1 MCKSAAQGPAKPTSS
16 SSSSTSSIQDDEDDD
31 VENGQLSDVGGISP
45 SCRAVGSVIPGV
57 IHLFIH
63 STRLRCFLWFL
74 WLLKRSFGT
83 CTAFS
88 CLLFSLLRSSL
99 LCVSAL
105 PAFAFIVAPC
115 PSSFVSHSLSLS
127 FVLCPSLGPLLM
139 AKTFNMRI

>member
-16 SSSSTSSIQDDEDDD
+16 SSGSSSIQDDEDDD
-31 VENGQLSDVGGISP
+31 VGQLSDVGGISL

-105 PAFAFIVAPC
+105 PAFAFIAAPSPPC
-115 PSSFVSHSLSLS
+115 TSSFVSHSLRLS
-127 FVLCPSLGPLLM
+127 FCPSLGPLLM

>member
-16 SSSSTSSIQDDEDDD
+16 SSSIQDDEDDD

-105 PAFAFIVAPC
+105 PAFAFIAAPSPPC
-115 PSSFVSHSLSLS
+115 TSSFVSHS
-127 FVLCPSLGPLLM
+127 LCPSLGPLLM

>member
-16 SSSSTSSIQDDEDDD
+16 SSQDDEDDD

-99 LCVSAL
+99 LCVSACQL
-105 PAFAFIVAPC
+105 LLLLRHPRHPVHPL
-115 PSSFVSHSLSLS
+115 SFPTLSLFLS
-127 FVLCPSLGPLLM
+127 FCVPHSVHY
-139 AKTFNMRI
+139 